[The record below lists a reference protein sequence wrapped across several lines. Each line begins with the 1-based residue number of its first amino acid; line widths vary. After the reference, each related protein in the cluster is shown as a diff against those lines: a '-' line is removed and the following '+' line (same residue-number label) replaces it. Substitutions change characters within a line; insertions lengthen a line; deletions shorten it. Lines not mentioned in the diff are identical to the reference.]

1 MSAGPSPLLPLLEA
15 LNFAAIKHRD
25 QRRKDPSKTPYIN
38 HPIGVAHIL
47 AAEGGVSDLATLQV
61 GRLSLEGERWSG
73 SIDYQF
79 GPPCWY
85 LHWLRETVQQ
95 HTLLV
100 TECFHP

>member
-1 MSAGPSPLLPLLEA
+1 MSVGPSPLLPLLEA

-61 GRLSLEGERWSG
+61 INLGSPSSETISHFSGE
-73 SIDYQF
+73 
-79 GPPCWY
+79 
-85 LHWLRETVQQ
+85 
-95 HTLLV
+95 
-100 TECFHP
+100 